1 MSTKIGID
9 EAIGRVATTRLPVD
23 DKIIDSMLSTLQIL
37 KDLGF
42 KQISKGDK
50 YDKGQHKP

>member
-9 EAIGRVATTRLPVD
+9 EAIGRVATTKLPVD
-23 DKIIDSMLSTLQIL
+23 DKVIASMLTTLNIL
-37 KDLGF
+37 KKLGF

-50 YDKGQHKP
+50 YER